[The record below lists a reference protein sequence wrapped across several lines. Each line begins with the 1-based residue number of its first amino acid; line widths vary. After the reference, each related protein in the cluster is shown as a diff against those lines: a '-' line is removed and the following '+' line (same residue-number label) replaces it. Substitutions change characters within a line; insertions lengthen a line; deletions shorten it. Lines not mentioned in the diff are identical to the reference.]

1 MVDYSIDALHCDKCI
16 GKDRGACS
24 ADCVWIPKN
33 DGTGGLCINK
43 CGARDTKGEC
53 DQYHVWNKSYLSPI
67 IYDFDG
73 YDGNCVWHP
82 NEYSLDNSVNSREGT
97 CRAKDNP
104 CFEPSSNGVCAVGT
118 TSKSFKEGVYC
129 IPPVLSSLGE
139 VYCGYSYDGH
149 HNKCYEN
156 SVQSSACAD
165 DINCEVFSNIDV
177 IPPGQNGVCVSNGET
192 RYDLETGEDLGL
204 FKNDEQ
210 CRQVA
215 NGTDCMGDNGC
226 FWEPLNEYCTSK
238 VKVPQTNQGSIDD
251 ADIND
256 MLSSCKP
263 IEGHLPG
270 DYDVNMINE
279 EKKNIS
285 DYRDRDNN
293 KYPYDTSKYLCDVC
307 HIRDNDLNNM
317 KEMSTPDQYDML
329 KYYMIKKYVDFGD
342 NVSQSDRSTQLSVSA
357 KEYCERV
364 IDDKYDQFNPCKWTD
379 DASTKGGSCTSKCS
393 EHNTGDT
400 VITNSS
406 ELKDLKTACVTDKW
420 FPEDNVRDI
429 EFPRLSSGE
438 ESDDDYFND
447 RYCTWDGFECHNSIP
462 CKFAQQTRCEDL
474 GYEWYQGSAIDVM
487 NQDDN
492 NDPPFGIK
500 LDLSSSYPILK
511 KGDGKPVEGD
521 MEGICI
527 YPNIDAGFISQP
539 ADYII
544 KPDYIGEQVIMIKW
558 REYGT
563 GWWKDMSCR
572 RKEAGII
579 PDPSLE
585 STYFLGEN
593 VALIPF
599 KIEQGDTCNDIK
611 TAINN
616 ALQSYQ
622 YFIYN
627 GEWVMFAEDLIEAI
641 DRSYDSSIDEANLTE
656 IQKNY
661 GYMYYTG
668 NTAIDATIDATKR
681 KQLNAIYDLRGAIN
695 VLPVVDGK
703 CMLEVKS
710 FTINSSSGN
719 MTLKVETPG
728 SLDKTKFQ
736 FVEFFGT
743 DIFKGGDD
751 IIDSKLTL
759 TVLSK
764 YTYSRG
770 DGAIAQYSQLPEN
783 IVQGYGTLYENKY
796 VKDIDNQYIP
806 IDPQGPLK
814 ISSNGGSINFNIN
827 NIDDNEFNPDVIR
840 KNYIDRIETEYLPD
854 SLNELDNWVAYRVYK
869 NNNIFSQPIVE
880 IKDELYKLKY
890 NTNFG
895 NPTNKLRLCS
905 GSLESWKIMNILT
918 GTPPYPT
925 YQSVK
930 LKNVN
935 GLLKMMAKYLDDK
948 TVAIPGYFVP
958 DDPYNRGETPATT
971 IDEYIESYQQTDI
984 KKAVLWSITRNT
996 PPFWGN
1002 LYYERGSVDEPEP
1015 LYFNSCGN
1023 FNIITELPQPQP
1035 IYKEE
1040 FKNSIRENTLI
1051 RPFAELDGSN
1061 NYIKWKNLMSYT
1073 GGNKRAIQL
1082 SRNVESMAPKDLT
1095 DFDAHYLNIIPYI
1108 ELSKKELLLRS
1119 LNDWNRLTYRD
1130 VLGPSDG
1137 SDQGCGTYEH
1147 FGSGS
1152 TLDIPNIDV
1161 NGLAL
1166 KDMSIVNS
1174 YNYINS
1180 LDNFKNY
1187 FKDDTITDGILSE
1200 NYSQLQGPRLSCK
1213 TKKMTGGTCAANYT
1227 VSDIGMMYAEEEL
1240 MGGYY
1245 YLPSTD
1251 DCKTYTEAI
1260 PTHFTNYKQLHYNY
1274 DYDGNTINDI
1284 YKLSNPV
1291 NTYIEDDLLGTI
1303 KNKGTKP
1310 GIIQDKP
1317 GYYGWLNLPT
1327 DAICSPT
1334 LSETIDSI
1342 NSNTADNFMD
1352 CCGVRTYPDCN
1363 IKVDAG
1369 GKGLPNNHIFGVNF
1383 NDLAGTFDPGTTPG
1397 ATPTYNWMTGGPT
1410 RRTRVIPPNIPAG
1423 ELGYPVNNNESIN
1436 DGANGAPIYSQSPDN
1451 IVYYLKNDIHLLN
1464 RLSPYSVSTTPADNL
1479 GFKINED
1486 QFYNGNY
1493 TSNLLLYNNLYYPD
1507 DFTDETPDDGLRKWC
1522 MSNDASFSSDPN
1534 STTFGNTDY
1543 TSMNGLDNSGKKID
1557 PDNNENS
1564 MGVLYSGWLNN
1575 YQDDFE
1581 SSNKE
1586 LFYSNKNDINAYKY
1600 PNICEP
1606 WRLKIGTNSNAGKAK
1621 YSNDIIFWDKDNVDD
1636 KLLSLDD
1643 NNDFSGDLLYNNQSK
1658 SWLNLDNVFDG
1669 LPSGTG
1675 DYTDYNTFATT
1686 QVLVKP
1692 GALINTDDKLNNK
1705 FYHMLYPT
1713 SIELAKPREKFI
1725 YVDITPNNDIFNNA
1739 AGKHINI
1746 YYFIENLIT
1755 GYPLSG
1761 GEEINVDVGLQPEPN
1776 TIYNSIVNQYDYY
1789 DATNP
1794 AKELGKCYWLHPGL
1808 SETTSEKT
1816 VMTTHQA
1823 ALIAEGEEKVRDRS
1837 IDNIGTNGIIVG
1849 YNNNSTTRRDT
1860 ITLSTP
1866 STTPNELKANQHVAY
1881 FYYVKQLTTNNKLK
1895 KVDSIYKFD
1904 NSIFTY
1910 NNNNIYID
1918 DMSNTRDIGD
1928 TTPVTISIFYKD
1940 PSYPADYYNSRLPPS
1955 TAITKISNKLFGT
1968 GYMSNDS
1975 NALPAIDGI
1984 TYVAT
1989 GINGLTNT
1997 GEPQGD
2003 ANINNFFTDG
2013 ITDDAY
2019 VLRASEDYFNINMV
2033 FDDPNNDDT
2042 SNVNI
2047 CKELIK
2053 SKLSICGNPV
2063 NWVDGCSNCF
2073 GANPGN
2079 PDNPELSN
2087 ICDGYSDY
2095 IGSKDDDPAT
2105 NLSVCG
2111 ILNHNKTS
2119 EQPWQYV
2126 DVTLQPESFGAN
2138 LPNISPYSD
2147 DNSCNNIEASIPPI
2161 DIGNIDYIPINQAGE
2176 INSGSEGIT
2185 FFKPSRET
2193 SSDLFLSSMA
2203 GTDNTPIGCMR
2214 EDLSLMSID
2223 NLKISCNTTLDTPVE
2238 RDKHVLIN
2246 FIIAHSTDL
2255 LHTSD
2260 RTKLAIMSEE
2270 ELLNKALEL
2279 GISLDL
2285 INKYTSPKLKTK
2297 VKDIYIPYICEDGI
2311 TPCTG
2316 VDDDTSCPDN
2326 YKCGLY
2332 EQWNDLQKYY
2342 YNIEGSDK
2350 DDFTKRKEW
2359 EYVGCGIDLNYSDNT
2374 SGELVCKDKYP
2385 GLCEKNKNKCDSK
2398 NDAIREAIMLD
2409 CPETC
2414 QVQYADLDQYKG
2426 EQIGQ
2431 LSICTARGRCKWSH
2445 DIDDSNLL
2453 PLCQEN
2459 TTRELGS
2466 TEKCRNY
2473 NRAPP
2478 IGPAAGSCNLDD
2490 HPETINSSVCS
2501 EQRCASMQ
2509 GCEFTPDSSRYCRVN
2524 SYVDD
2529 RIINEQDCPQG
2540 GRWLGSSIGGQCII
2554 DQKDFYDSDLQNFE
2568 DDCNVLGG
2576 TIFEGTTQ
2584 SCEYKPNL
2592 PYIGEDPCSH
2602 IVDLDD
2608 LTQDELELYLYETTT
2623 NIYVEKIIPRHL
2635 DNDQNEHPNY
2645 IEIILSGE
2653 LSNSNLQNF
2662 NTLTDLQ
2669 ANTEVYPN
2677 NKYVYIDNGSSHM
2690 DSLCSQYL
2698 LGKSKIVAFNK
2709 SKNGK
2714 TSLTIGGPNK
2724 AYILPR
2730 YTEGDKVGQI
2740 DIGNENACVLKGIYD
2755 LEAYYA
2761 NNSDGEQGQNIN
2773 KLKQEA
2779 CINNNNGACNFEY
2792 NTQECVSCSM
2802 YKDEVSCFGND
2813 DPNEYSRCG
2822 WGNIKDV
2829 CGVIGEMDECKK
2841 MHVDGC
2847 SWNPATETCSLNK
2860 LTDDD
2865 GNFLVDKVGCISCD
2879 DINHKNTCNS
2889 VRNCFWDG
2897 LTPNDDNIGECR
2909 ACSSIRD
2916 NNDDNI
2922 GDGISVTQL
2931 MDKKSKCD
2939 DFQLTQG
2946 QCEIRDPHNRVT
2958 GLDGIFSGESSI
2970 LSDWTDIFDIVF
2982 ESNPF
2987 GDIDKDEDNVCK
2999 ANPENCK
3006 CSPTRL
3012 YPLFPDWII
3021 HNLIFILIFAPFCV
3035 YFGYAWW
3042 NILISPTILVRSNNN
3057 LRSAGPKETTKKILE
3072 TGLQTGKAGISIM
3085 QDGGGGDEN
3094 YSQFLEDIQKII
3106 EGNSSSKKSW
3116 FSKQSDKL
3124 NNLFTT
3130 DYGSKDNSYSIFG
3143 SMILHSSSGNI
3154 VSDWVDIGSDLKT
3167 MGKGVISP
3175 AYSDVGAQ
3183 FAEMIPKTSTKFKW
3197 SFGTIVKM
3205 IFLIVSLPFTIIQ
3218 YISRNVRLA
3227 PSVRLA
3233 NIMLFLADSVKTLNV
3248 GPIPLGLLLSFIF
3261 ILCAVGLNIGGP
3273 ILLISTGFAI
3283 TKHLLEYGLRPN
3295 PNYVD
3300 PVDGVA
3306 VKDYPKAAVW
3316 FKTLFREEWNDMI
3329 KDPVSDAVVQ
3339 ERESYLPEILQGDV
3353 NDDNNVSDV
3362 YNIAYFELEP
3372 DSLDWTQRFRDIGNL
3387 YNKFINRIGDNF
3399 IFKYIASPYILY
3411 KYMSTIID
3419 FFPSDSSVFDI
3430 KSFLIYTVLY
3440 SVVWGILSAILYR
3453 SDDAI
3458 EDDTRHDGVE
3468 TKCYDDI
3475 DSPFKLGNEYIK
3487 YPKLCF
3493 DDSVNDDKEECPYGC
3508 YYYGEDQNKGKPCKD
3523 NRSVFSMGDNK
3534 FAWILIP
3541 LVIILTISKSI
3552 SNVVGIVLFIWSL
3565 ILLFFNPNPTLNL
3578 PLDGS
3583 QPLPDGW
3590 TRGETDNY
3598 VCPPLSRFMSKYP
3611 YDTLCSTTAKR
3622 CKQKEYMSTY
3632 TPKVDGDEYCEIKY
3646 RLSNDND
3653 DDCNNE
3659 QIDLTTM
3666 PNLASSHLANAAK
3679 GSLVNKYNDVECE
3692 IELPYDGYKKDRHCP
3707 FPLPAAQNEFY
3718 SDAGNTR
3725 DSISVWN
3732 WLYDKYKNPGA
3743 TNMCTYICDE
3753 LPCNSNELTYKDK
3766 CEASPMDSN
3775 DDTNEATCTTIPLSD
3790 NTKNCSYF
3798 PEKIP
3803 LQTSVQNQERYLI
3816 VNQNYDGDLFR

>member
-16 GKDRGACS
+16 GKTQDICS
-24 ADCVWIPKN
+24 NDCVWIPKN

-73 YDGNCVWHP
+73 FDGNCVWHP

-97 CRAKDNP
+97 CRAKDSQ
-104 CFEPSSNGVCAVGT
+104 CFEPSSDGVCDGNIT
-118 TSKSFKEGVYC
+118 TFKEGDYC
-129 IPPVLSSLGE
+129 IPTNLSSLGE

-156 SVQSSACAD
+156 SVQNSECDD

-177 IPPGQNGVCVSNGET
+177 MPPGQNGVCVSNGET

-215 NGTDCMGDNGC
+215 NGTDCMGENGC

-238 VKVPQTNQGSIDD
+238 VPQPNQGSIDD
-251 ADIND
+251 
-256 MLSSCKP
+256 MLQSCKP

-279 EKKNIS
+279 EKKNLS

-317 KEMSTPDQYDML
+317 KEMSTSNRYDML

-342 NVSQSDRSTQLSVSA
+342 VVPQSDRSTQLSVSA
-357 KEYCERV
+357 KDYCERV

-393 EHNTGDT
+393 EHNPGDT

-668 NTAIDATIDATKR
+668 NTAIDATIDPTKR
-681 KQLNAIYDLRGAIN
+681 KQLNAIYDLRGTTN

-743 DIFKGGDD
+743 DIFKGADD
-751 IIDSKLTL
+751 NIDSKLTL

-840 KNYIDRIETEYLPD
+840 KNYIDPFETDYPQD
-854 SLNELDNWVAYRVYK
+854 ELDNWAAYRVYK

-935 GLLKMMAKYLDDK
+935 GLLKMMAKYLDEKNDP
-948 TVAIPGYFVP
+948 IPVYFVP
-958 DDPYNRGETPATT
+958 DDPYNRGETDATT
-971 IDEYIESYQQTDI
+971 IDDYINSYQQTDI

-1023 FNIITELPQPQP
+1023 FNIITDSSPLN
-1035 IYKEE
+1035 IYKAE

-1082 SRNVESMAPKDLT
+1082 SRNVINANYNKYADNLADNLDNYSYTYNTDKKYYSPIDYYELT
-1095 DFDAHYLNIIPYI
+1095 QHVSNLTPLIA
-1108 ELSKKELLLRS
+1108 LSKKEYILRS
-1119 LNDWNRLTYRD
+1119 LNDWRRASYRAVDSSCSTWDSNNNKPIVQGNWLEDIATDTIDNTYLYAMNWDANFKSMFKDLNKETRRETRDPCSQYSSTSEQIGMTCATNWESSRAIGLLDRPDDEGLLYNRQYASCALD
-1130 VLGPSDG
+1130 DLAADQLPGG
-1137 SDQGCGTYEH
+1137 SRQFISPLNNGTLNAGSNGTYP
-1147 FGSGS
+1147 GWK
-1152 TLDIPNIDV
+1152 N
-1161 NGLAL
+1161 LAGTCDSRL
-1166 KDMSIVNS
+1166 NTTTIKMVS
-1174 YNYINS
+1174 
-1180 LDNFKNY
+1180 
-1187 FKDDTITDGILSE
+1187 DDTWD
-1200 NYSQLQGPRLSCK
+1200 Q
-1213 TKKMTGGTCAANYT
+1213 
-1227 VSDIGMMYAEEEL
+1227 
-1240 MGGYY
+1240 
-1245 YLPSTD
+1245 
-1251 DCKTYTEAI
+1251 
-1260 PTHFTNYKQLHYNY
+1260 
-1274 DYDGNTINDI
+1274 NDF
-1284 YKLSNPV
+1284 KSAV
-1291 NTYIEDDLLGTI
+1291 
-1303 KNKGTKP
+1303 K
-1310 GIIQDKP
+1310 
-1317 GYYGWLNLPT
+1317 
-1327 DAICSPT
+1327 
-1334 LSETIDSI
+1334 
-1342 NSNTADNFMD
+1342 D
-1352 CCGVRTYPDCN
+1352 CCTVASYPDCN
-1363 IKVDAG
+1363 LLIDNSDDIFTGVFIPTSMANVEGQTNWGDTKFD
-1369 GKGLPNNHIFGVNF
+1369 PNSLSDPV
-1383 NDLAGTFDPGTTPG
+1383 NDLYTLSGLTPPTALPDSNKYKVWGEQHEDDYSWFNNISDLTTLS
-1397 ATPTYNWMTGGPT
+1397 TLYYNDDGGSDKS
-1410 RRTRVIPPNIPAG
+1410 V
-1423 ELGYPVNNNESIN
+1423 
-1436 DGANGAPIYSQSPDN
+1436 
-1451 IVYYLKNDIHLLN
+1451 LN
-1464 RLSPYSVSTTPADNL
+1464 WCMSDSTSTTPTTEDSMGILDENWLNTSRIYDN
-1479 GFKINED
+1479 
-1486 QFYNGNY
+1486 
-1493 TSNLLLYNNLYYPD
+1493 T
-1507 DFTDETPDDGLRKWC
+1507 DGLPYFDKQR
-1522 MSNDASFSSDPN
+1522 
-1534 STTFGNTDY
+1534 TT
-1543 TSMNGLDNSGKKID
+1543 
-1557 PDNNENS
+1557 
-1564 MGVLYSGWLNN
+1564 
-1575 YQDDFE
+1575 
-1581 SSNKE
+1581 
-1586 LFYSNKNDINAYKY
+1586 NAYKY
-1600 PNICEP
+1600 PSICEP
-1606 WRLKIGTNSNAGKAK
+1606 WHLKVGSAINADITN
-1621 YSNDIIFWDKDNVDD
+1621 YSNDIINW
-1636 KLLSLDD
+1636 
-1643 NNDFSGDLLYNNQSK
+1643 K
-1658 SWLNLDNVFDG
+1658 SYTG
-1669 LPSGTG
+1669 QPSGTDFTELDIDPG
-1675 DYTDYNTFATT
+1675 DTFSTGDHWTYDPGTTNITTTGLFNSDINKTYDDFIT
-1686 QVLVKP
+1686 QVTPTVNRS
-1692 GALINTDDKLNNK
+1692 ALIDDDPTNNNK
-1705 FYHMLYPT
+1705 FYHMLHPM
-1713 SIELAKPREKFI
+1713 SITAARPREKFI
-1725 YVDITPNNDIFNNA
+1725 YVDITPNNNIFDPSTDPSTEN
-1739 AGKHINI
+1739 INI
-1746 YYFIENLIT
+1746 YYFNDIT
-1755 GYPLSG
+1755 KNQANPSTNDVGVSSDIIATSNYNRYDLSG
-1761 GEEINVDVGLQPEPN
+1761 DI
-1776 TIYNSIVNQYDYY
+1776 
-1789 DATNP
+1789 
-1794 AKELGKCYWLHPGL
+1794 GKLFWLYPGIGQ
-1808 SETTSEKT
+1808 EKT
-1816 VMTTHQA
+1816 TYSATDP
-1823 ALIAEGEEKVRDRS
+1823 K
-1837 IDNIGTNGIIVG
+1837 IGTNGAIIG
-1849 YNNNSTTRRDT
+1849 TNT
-1860 ITLSTP
+1860 
-1866 STTPNELKANQHVAY
+1866 TTPTVPSDTSGLEFKANQHVLY
-1881 FYYVKQLTTNNKLK
+1881 FYHVYNLFNSGVITGGVPTPANTDKRELTTAY
-1895 KVDSIYKFD
+1895 IFD
-1904 NSIFTY
+1904 NNIFVY
-1910 NNNNIYID
+1910 
-1918 DMSNTRDIGD
+1918 GD
-1928 TTPVTISIFYKD
+1928 TDRMCITGMENIPPSASIGTDVNISDVATGGSTNISYTADYNFIFYRKD
-1940 PSYPADYYNSRLPPS
+1940 KFSVDYYNSRLPPS

-2003 ANINNFFTDG
+2003 ANINIFFTDG
-2013 ITDDAY
+2013 ITDDTY

-2087 ICDGYSDY
+2087 ICNGYSDY

-2147 DNSCNNIEASIPPI
+2147 DNSCNNLEASMPTI
-2161 DIGNIDYIPINQAGE
+2161 DMGNIDYIPINQAGE

-2193 SSDLFLSSMA
+2193 SSDLFLSTMA

-2246 FIIAHSTDL
+2246 FIIEHSSDL

-2431 LSICTARGRCKWSH
+2431 LSICTSRGRCKWSH

-2540 GRWLGSSIGGQCII
+2540 GRWIGSSIGGQCII

-3042 NILISPTILVRSNNN
+3042 NILISPTILVRSNNK

-3248 GPIPLGLLLSFIF
+3248 GPLPLGLLLSFIF

-3300 PVDGVA
+3300 PIDGVT

-3399 IFKYIASPYILY
+3399 IFKYIISPYILY
-3411 KYMSTIID
+3411 KYISTAID

-3508 YYYGEDQNKGKPCKD
+3508 YYYGEDENKGKPCKD

-3578 PLDGS
+3578 PLDGI

-3632 TPKVDGDEYCEIKY
+3632 TPKVGGDEYCEIKY

-3692 IELPYDGYKKDRHCP
+3692 LELPYDGYKKDRHCP

-3743 TNMCTYICDE
+3743 TNVCTYICDE
-3753 LPCNSNELTYKDK
+3753 LPCNSNELTYKDI

-3775 DDTNEATCTTIPLSD
+3775 DDDTNETTCNNIHLSD
-3790 NTKNCSYF
+3790 ITKNCSYF

-3803 LQTSVQNQERYLI
+3803 LQTSIQNQERYLI
-3816 VNQNYDGDLFR
+3816 VNQNYDGELFR